1 MWAWSVW
8 SKNKE
13 TFNWII
19 PVLLDMM
26 LPVGVTLSRGLMAE
40 VSYSVVV
47 RLVRPE
53 PRLEAE
59 LLLVVVTGPHHHA
72 AKTELAGDLRDHIV
86 IHNGRRSRGH
96 RRDGGHWSKAPRP
109 DSLVSP
115 PFQHNL
121 NVS

>member
-1 MWAWSVW
+1 M
-8 SKNKE
+8 
-13 TFNWII
+13 FIF
-19 PVLLDMM
+19 LDMM

-59 LLLVVVTGPHHHA
+59 LLLVVVTGSHHHA

-96 RRDGGHWSKAPRP
+96 RRG
-109 DSLVSP
+109 L
-115 PFQHNL
+115 
-121 NVS
+121 